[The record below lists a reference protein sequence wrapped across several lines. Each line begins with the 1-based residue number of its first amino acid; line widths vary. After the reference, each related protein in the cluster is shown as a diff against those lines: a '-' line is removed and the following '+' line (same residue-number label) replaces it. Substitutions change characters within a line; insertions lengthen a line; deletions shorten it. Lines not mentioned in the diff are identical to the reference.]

1 MGARALRVD
10 AYNRCFQRGTPIL
23 GRGRGMIFNLE
34 IGNSFLVSRLVSFFF
49 FNSCLI
55 FAQTEI
61 RTSLEY
67 IQIEQIEESN
77 EAFWRM
83 HGIIG
88 CWEYVD
94 ETVNDNFVDL
104 RARSEKRHESGEKG
118 ERGAECT
125 GTLLD
130 SSRPRNSSRY
140 PVGCCWF
147 NSVPN
152 KSAG

>member
-1 MGARALRVD
+1 MSTRTTGVSSEE
-10 AYNRCFQRGTPIL
+10 IL

-34 IGNSFLVSRLVSFFF
+34 IGNSFLVSRLVSLF

-77 EAFWRM
+77 EAFWKM

-88 CWEYVD
+88 C
-94 ETVNDNFVDL
+94 
-104 RARSEKRHESGEKG
+104 
-118 ERGAECT
+118 
-125 GTLLD
+125 
-130 SSRPRNSSRY
+130 
-140 PVGCCWF
+140 
-147 NSVPN
+147 
-152 KSAG
+152 